1 MRQFQ
6 VGPVHALKQP
16 LFQFLTAA
24 WHYKLIL
31 KNGLS
36 QAITSSFSDQ
46 TPLKSR
52 KAEKRRCFELP
63 VIILVIET
71 AYSALQGRAVETG
84 MERDISIK

>member
-1 MRQFQ
+1 M
-6 VGPVHALKQP
+6 KQP

-24 WHYKLIL
+24 RHYKPML

-46 TPLKSR
+46 TLLKSR
-52 KAEKRRCFELP
+52 KAGKCRCLELP